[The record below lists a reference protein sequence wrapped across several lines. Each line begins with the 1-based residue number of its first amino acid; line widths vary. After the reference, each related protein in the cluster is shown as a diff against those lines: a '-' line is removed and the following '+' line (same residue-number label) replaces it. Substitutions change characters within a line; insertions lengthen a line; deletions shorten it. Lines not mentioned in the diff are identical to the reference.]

1 MSEITIV
8 DVTAYIRRNILCVLC
23 QGAVKVM
30 LTDDADRPLWSNPRV
45 CPQCRGV
52 GQHHTNQIRDKDG
65 LAEIMINYSFK

>member
-23 QGAVKVM
+23 QGVAKVM
-30 LTDDADRPLWSNPRV
+30 LTDSDDRPLWSNPRP
-45 CPQCRGV
+45 CPQCHGV